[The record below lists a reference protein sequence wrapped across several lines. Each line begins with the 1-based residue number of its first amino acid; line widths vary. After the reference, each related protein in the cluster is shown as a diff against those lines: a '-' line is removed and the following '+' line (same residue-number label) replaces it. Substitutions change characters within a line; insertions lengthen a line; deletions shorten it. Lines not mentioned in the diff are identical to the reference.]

1 MWTVAPITLSA
12 PMGATSLAIA
22 KGNLNLLCE
31 IELLFGVT
39 CILSVLEALNYL
51 MKFLQQTTYFVS
63 DMVVAI
69 KLCQVDL
76 FT

>member
-12 PMGATSLAIA
+12 PMGASSLAIA